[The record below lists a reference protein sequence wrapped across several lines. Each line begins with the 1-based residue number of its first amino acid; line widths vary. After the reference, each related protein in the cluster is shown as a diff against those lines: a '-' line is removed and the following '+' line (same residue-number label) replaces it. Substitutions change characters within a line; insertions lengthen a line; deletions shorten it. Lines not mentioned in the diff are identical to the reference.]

1 MKELELLIIHCTST
15 PEGRPHTGADIRAWH
30 TSAPPKG
37 RGWKQ
42 VGYSDLIH
50 LRGTVENLVPY
61 DGDNIVQPREVT
73 NGAVGTNQK
82 ARHVCYV
89 GGMSKDMKKAKDTRT
104 PEQLEAMK
112 AYVLNTIAKHPQIKV
127 AGHYQFD
134 SHKACPSFDVRSW
147 ARSIGVKDEN
157 IYLSDLMYK

>member
-1 MKELELLIIHCTST
+1 MKQLELLIIHCTST

-89 GGMSKDMKKAKDTRT
+89 GGMSKDRKKAKDTRT
-104 PEQLEAMK
+104 LEQLEAMK
-112 AYVLNTIAKHPQIKV
+112 AYVLKMIAKHPQIKV
-127 AGHYQFD
+127 AGHNQFAV
-134 SHKACPSFDVRSW
+134 KACPSFDVRAW

-157 IYLSDLMYK
+157 IYLSDLIYKL